1 MAEHAAIEVISAL
14 QLLDHHILGMVVA
27 LLTQH
32 GLMEAGI
39 ERLPLH
45 PHRRDAQL
53 LEHLD
58 QLLVEALVAAMQVLG
73 LLALGSELLAG
84 AIEIVDD
91 RQDLAEGGTGD
102 LQLQVVVVAALTL
115 AEVVEVGGDAHVL
128 AAQALVFALQ
138 GSQLSLE
145 LLNPIRVGGLDRR
158 RRARW
163 LGTGHDAV
171 VIPGLTGLGQR
182 WFSRRL
188 GGLSLALELAIS
200 VLGGLAAHGAWG
212 NSIGAMLMRRPHSPQ
227 AAEARTSPAAGPGG
241 GGHVNEIQGKI
252 AGDRDGEASPAAPLP
267 TRSASPT
274 VSISHRDPAMKPEA
288 SSPPPQ
294 VVTALRSS
302 LIGDLNL
309 GIGQVPQA
317 DASKPEE
324 DLETSSQAAL
334 SPVMSLVDR
343 ILIEALTNAAS
354 DIHVEPQE
362 EGLQIRFRQDGVLR
376 LVDTLPRTL
385 IPAVTS
391 RLKIMADLD
400 IAERRMPQDGRIRR
414 NFRGRTMDF
423 RVSTLPS
430 RHGEKVVMRL
440 LDSGATQLGLD
451 TLISD
456 GTSRQMLRDL
466 GSKPF
471 GMILVTGPTGSGK
484 STTLYALL
492 AERNEPG
499 VNISTVE
506 DPIEYTLQGIT
517 QTQVNRE
524 KGFDFSTALRAFM
537 RQDPDVLL
545 VGETRDLETARTAIE
560 ASLTGHLVLTTL
572 HCNDA
577 ASAFARLDEMGVE
590 PFLVSASLL
599 GVISQRLVRRLCISC
614 REPYHPD
621 SEELARF
628 GLITSDEQ
636 RITFYRATKSS
647 LGTSHSCP
655 SCQGRGYSGR
665 IGVYE
670 ILTMNESL
678 SSAVARR
685 SNTEELRRLALE
697 NGMKTL
703 LGYGLDLVR
712 EGLTTLEEVERMLL
726 TDTGLE
732 SERRARALNTLTC
745 RGCGA
750 GLQDEWLEC
759 PYCLR
764 LRT

>member
-1 MAEHAAIEVISAL
+1 MTPEASL
-14 QLLDHHILGMVVA
+14 P
-27 LLTQH
+27 LTQ
-32 GLMEAGI
+32 
-39 ERLPLH
+39 
-45 PHRRDAQL
+45 
-53 LEHLD
+53 
-58 QLLVEALVAAMQVLG
+58 
-73 LLALGSELLAG
+73 G
-84 AIEIVDD
+84 AT
-91 RQDLAEGGTGD
+91 AE
-102 LQLQVVVVAALTL
+102 
-115 AEVVEVGGDAHVL
+115 
-128 AAQALVFALQ
+128 
-138 GSQLSLE
+138 
-145 LLNPIRVGGLDRR
+145 
-158 RRARW
+158 
-163 LGTGHDAV
+163 
-171 VIPGLTGLGQR
+171 
-182 WFSRRL
+182 
-188 GGLSLALELAIS
+188 
-200 VLGGLAAHGAWG
+200 
-212 NSIGAMLMRRPHSPQ
+212 
-227 AAEARTSPAAGPGG
+227 RTSPF
-241 GGHVNEIQGKI
+241 
-252 AGDRDGEASPAAPLP
+252 S
-267 TRSASPT
+267 
-274 VSISHRDPAMKPEA
+274 
-288 SSPPPQ
+288 
-294 VVTALRSS
+294 
-302 LIGDLNL
+302 DLDL
-309 GIGQVPQA
+309 GISKVPQA
-317 DASKPEE
+317 EPPKADE
-324 DLETSSQAAL
+324 DLEASSQAAL

-343 ILIEALTNAAS
+343 ILIEALTSSAS

-430 RHGEKVVMRL
+430 RYGEKVVMRL

-451 TLISD
+451 MLITD
-456 GTSRQMLRDL
+456 ETSRQTLRNM

-492 AERNEPG
+492 SERNEPG
-499 VNISTVE
+499 INISTVE
-506 DPIEYTLQGIT
+506 DPIEYTLHGIT

-524 KGFDFSTALRAFM
+524 KGLDFSTALRAFM

-560 ASLTGHLVLTTL
+560 AALTGHLVLTTL

-599 GVISQRLVRRLCISC
+599 GVISQRLVRRLCGDC

-621 SEELARF
+621 SEELAHF
-628 GLITSDEQ
+628 GLVASDEQ
-636 RITFYRATKSS
+636 RITFYRATKSAPGS
-647 LGTSHSCP
+647 DGCCP
-655 SCQGRGYSGR
+655 SCQGRGYAGR
-665 IGVYE
+665 VGVYE
-670 ILTMNESL
+670 ILQMNESL
-678 SSAVARR
+678 ASAVAKR

-712 EGLTTLEEVERMLL
+712 EGLTSLEEVERMLL

-745 RGCGA
+745 KGCGA

-764 LRT
+764 LRR